1 MSDTTLWVAIVP
13 DTPLSLGNAT
23 SNSNFIESAEFI
35 SGSALRGAV
44 AEPLLAQVGTAHDRA
59 TCAAPDCPFC
69 ALFGDNHIQF
79 GNAYLGDYAPVWPLP
94 LTARSC
100 KQFSGFTT
108 DDPLVNAEQHHGV
121 ADMLFAD
128 LAYGMVADPAF
139 RQRDLLQGSA
149 PFWHPAHDPALRD
162 KSDSCDFSFPSG
174 TTCSHKLDRVAGTY
188 QWRARPQR
196 VAPTPIERHTHV
208 GINRARNV
216 AEDGL
221 LFAQEQIDATRDQR
235 AFFARIRVP
244 DERVPALR
252 QALQA
257 VRFIGRGRSRGL
269 GSVQVSVLDAP
280 GYPDLRTRVTAFAAA
295 LQSALHP
302 YTQHQSALRATFPG
316 YFFSL
321 TLRAPA
327 LVSDALGRTARFPTT
342 AALGLAVPGH
352 QIAAYARLDAVG
364 GWDAAAGKPRRTQQA
379 LRTGSVLVYYVPPPT
394 TLDELVNQLERLEEN
409 GIGSMRER
417 GYGAVTVCANFH
429 VAQARYAQGR

>member
-1 MSDTTLWVAIVP
+1 MSDETLWVAIVP

-44 AEPLLAQVGTAHDRA
+44 AEPLLTQVGTSHDRA
-59 TCAAPDCPFC
+59 TCATHDCPFC
-69 ALFGDNHIQF
+69 ILFGDNQIQF

-121 ADMLFAD
+121 VDMLFAD
-128 LAYGMVADPAF
+128 LAYGMAADPAF

-149 PFWHPAHDPALRD
+149 PVWHPATDPALRD
-162 KSDSCDFSFPSG
+162 DLDVCGFHYSSG
-174 TTCSHKLDRVAGTY
+174 VTCPHKLDRIAGTY

-221 LFAQEQIDATRDQR
+221 LFAQEHIDATRDQR

-244 DERVPALR
+244 SERVPALR

-257 VRFIGRGRSRGL
+257 VRFIGRGRTRGL
-269 GSVQVSVLDAP
+269 GSVRVSVIGAP
-280 GYPDLRTRVTAFAAA
+280 HYPDMHTRVTAFATA
-295 LQSALHP
+295 LQSALQP
-302 YTQHQSALRATFPG
+302 YTHHLPALRVAFPG

-321 TLRAPA
+321 TLRTPTI
-327 LVSDALGRTARFPTT
+327 VPDSLGQTARFPTT
-342 AALGLAVPGH
+342 VALGMTFPGH
-352 QIAAYARLDAVG
+352 QIAAYARLDTVG

-379 LRTGSVLVYYVPPPT
+379 LRAGSVLVYYVPPPT
-394 TLDELVNQLERLEEN
+394 TLNILIDSLEQLEAD
-409 GIGSMRER
+409 GIGHMRER
-417 GYGAVTVCANFH
+417 GFGAITACANFH